1 VIGGPE
7 NALAPNEVDGAH
19 GRSLECTKWY
29 ASHPSPL
36 LMQGATIR
44 LRPTASVEVHKRS
57 AIVFEDLNYEE
68 LKRRANV
75 RLPDRVVATLES
87 RGKRR
92 SVSAGEILYR
102 VDDRQYSFVHAIS
115 ATLQVRDPDGLV
127 LGVMEPGQF
136 TGEFGM
142 LLGQTAFADCV
153 AIASGEVLLVSPQ
166 TIAELVQID
175 PEVSDVL
182 LPAFAARRL
191 LLMQRQQGTLT
202 IVGMEGAPGLQR
214 LLEYAERNRIPY
226 RWLNPAD
233 SSQRSEIEA
242 RGLDGSGVKVVVRGR
257 HVLREPPVA
266 EVARALGVE
275 LAAGHHEPADL
286 IIAGAGPAGFSAAV
300 YGASEG
306 LRTTLF
312 DDVAIGGQSAA
323 SSRIENF
330 LGFPTGVSGAD
341 LAFRAELQAIK
352 FGARVVVPRRAQSLQ
367 RSDRPGFYEVT
378 LDDGSRVLG
387 RSVVV
392 ATGARYRKLGVPG
405 EERFQGAGLYYAAT
419 ELEARTCKD
428 QEVVVVG
435 GGNSAGQAAMFLAS
449 RAACVRLVHRGR
461 VLSDSMSQYLID
473 RLHHAANVSIETG
486 SQVIELSGDEHLR
499 ALKISDAG
507 GLLVERHVGGL
518 FIMIGADPCTGWL
531 KGAVRLDDR
540 GFILTGE
547 ACGAAAPTP
556 LNVFQTSLAGV
567 FAVGDV
573 RSGSVKRVASAV
585 GEGSVVVQAIH
596 ARLASFRQA
605 EARGPVTL

>member
-1 VIGGPE
+1 
-7 NALAPNEVDGAH
+7 
-19 GRSLECTKWY
+19 
-29 ASHPSPL
+29 
-36 LMQGATIR
+36 
-44 LRPTASVEVHKRS
+44 
-57 AIVFEDLNYEE
+57 VFEDLNYEE
-68 LKRRANV
+68 LKRRANS
-75 RLPDRVVATLES
+75 RLPDRVVATLEAH
-87 RGKRR
+87 GERR
-92 SVSAGEILYR
+92 SVADGETLYR
-102 VDDRQYSFVHAIS
+102 VEDRQYPLVYAIS
-115 ATLQVRDPDGLV
+115 ATLQIRDPDGMV

-136 TGEFGM
+136 TGELA
-142 LLGQTAFADCV
+142 LLFGQTAFADC
-153 AIASGEVLLVSPQ
+153 IAVTPGEVLLVAPQ
-166 TIAELVQID
+166 TIAELIQVD

-202 IVGMEGAPGLQR
+202 LVGHEGAPALQR

-233 SSQRSEIEA
+233 PVQKEEIRA
-242 RGLDGSGVKVVVRGR
+242 RALEGSTVKVMVRGR
-257 HVLREPPVA
+257 HVLQEPSVA
-266 EVARALGVE
+266 EVARALGLE
-275 LAAGHHEPADL
+275 LAADDSDPVDL

-306 LRTTLF
+306 LRTILF

-352 FGARVVVPRRAQSLQ
+352 FGARVAVPRRAEKLQ
-367 RSDRPGFYEVT
+367 PSTRPGYYEVT
-378 LDDGSRVLG
+378 LDDGTNLLG
-387 RSVVV
+387 RSVVI
-392 ATGARYRKLGVPG
+392 ATGARYRKLGVPE

-419 ELEARTCKD
+419 ELEARTCKG

-449 RAACVRLVHRGR
+449 RASCVRLVHRGR
-461 VLSDSMSQYLID
+461 DLSDSMSQYLIE
-473 RLHHAANVSIETG
+473 RLRHAANVSIETR
-486 SQVIELSGDEHLR
+486 SQVVELSGDEHLR
-499 ALKISDAG
+499 TVQIRDGEGRVVPRS
-507 GLLVERHVGGL
+507 VGGL

-531 KGAVRLDDR
+531 KDALRLDDR
-540 GFILTGE
+540 GFVRTGE
-547 ACGAAAPTP
+547 DCGPDASVPF
-556 LNVFQTSLAGV
+556 NVFQTNLPGV

-596 ARLASFRQA
+596 ARLASLRQA
-605 EARGPVTL
+605 EAPEPITL